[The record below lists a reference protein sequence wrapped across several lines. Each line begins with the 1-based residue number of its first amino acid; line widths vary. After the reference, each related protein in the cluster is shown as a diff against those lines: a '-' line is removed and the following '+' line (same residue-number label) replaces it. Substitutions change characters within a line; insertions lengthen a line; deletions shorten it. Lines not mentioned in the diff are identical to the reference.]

1 MQSAISNLQS
11 EMRCAALQFFAT
23 PFDLTRNLETA
34 ERLIRAAAAQ
44 GAQLVV
50 LPELF
55 NTGYVYTP
63 RLFAFAET
71 EDGLTLGYLVR
82 LSSELKV
89 YLAGPLLLR
98 EGAPSRVFNV
108 FVLIEPDGKIHK
120 YRKQNPF
127 LWERCYF
134 EAGHAPLVVET
145 ELGRIGLMTCWDITR
160 RDIWEAY
167 QGRVDVLLIASAP
180 PRFHRAVL
188 NFPLG
193 KKVYLAQMMPALLH
207 DRDKIDNWFLEDIAE
222 RAAWLGAPIVH
233 AVMAGRFV
241 TEVPFPRLGF
251 LAAAFARPRL
261 WPLAAQAHLASLR
274 ATFYGTS
281 AIFSAQGETLAHIE
295 SPEGIALADIS
306 SDSANDPAFSSPKLS
321 GYFLP
326 KVPMQLQVM
335 EWLMRPVA
343 KRYYRQRIT
352 S

>member
-1 MQSAISNLQS
+1 
-11 EMRCAALQFFAT
+11 MRVAALQFFAT

-34 ERLIRAAAAQ
+34 GRLARAAAEQ
-44 GAQLVV
+44 GAQIIV

-71 EDGLTLGYLVR
+71 EDGLTLRNLR
-82 LSSELKV
+82 RWSAELNV
-89 YLAGPLLLR
+89 HVAGPLLLR
-98 EGAPSRVFNV
+98 EGAHIFNAFALV
-108 FVLIEPDGKIHK
+108 GPDGTIHK
-120 YRKQNPF
+120 YRKRNPF

-134 EAGHAPLVVET
+134 EAGREPLVVET
-145 ELGRIGLMTCWDITR
+145 SLGRIGLMTCWDIAR
-160 RDIWEAY
+160 RDISEAY
-167 QGRVDVLLIASAP
+167 RGKVDALLIASAP

-193 KKVYLAQMMPALLH
+193 KKVYLAQLLPALLR
-207 DRDKIDNWFLEDIAE
+207 DRDVIDDWYLNEV
-222 RAAWLGAPIVH
+222 AALADWLAVPIVH

-241 TEVPFPRLGF
+241 AEVPFPRLSF
-251 LAAAFARPRL
+251 LAAAITRPRL
-261 WPLAAQAHLASLR
+261 WPLAASAHLASLR

-281 AIFSAQGETLAHIE
+281 AIFSARGETLARVE
-295 SPEGIALADIS
+295 SLEGIAIADIS
-306 SDSANDPAFSSPKLS
+306 LDGASDPAFSSPRLS

-343 KRYYRQRIT
+343 GQYYRRQNNSRLR
-352 S
+352 

>member
-44 GAQLVV
+44 GARLIV

-71 EDGLTLGYLVR
+71 EDGLTLRNLVR

-108 FVLIEPDGKIHK
+108 FVLIEPDGKVHK

-134 EAGHAPLVVET
+134 EAGREPLVVET
-145 ELGRIGLMTCWDITR
+145 KLGRIGLMTCWDVAW

-167 QGRVDVLLIASAP
+167 RGRVDVLLIASAP

-193 KKVYLAQMMPALLH
+193 KKVYLAQMMPVLLR
-207 DRDKIDNWFLEDIAE
+207 DREAIDGWYLDDIAA
-222 RAAWLGAPIVH
+222 RAAWLGAPIIH

-241 TEVPFPRLGF
+241 TEVPFPRLSF

-261 WPLAAQAHLASLR
+261 WPLTARAHLASLR

-281 AIFSAQGETLAHIE
+281 AIFNAEGETLARV
-295 SPEGIALADIS
+295 EGEEGVVVADIS
-306 SDSANDPAFSSPKLS
+306 FDGARDPALSSLNPAD
-321 GYFLP
+321 YFLS
-326 KVPMQLQVM
+326 KVPTQLRVM

-343 KRYYRQRIT
+343 ERYYRQRIT